1 MGCLKTQNFN
11 SVRIPNRR
19 IGFWGTKRLQLSHLI
34 CCLDIC
40 FFQHWDEI
48 FVLAV
53 LHRLSPTATHQNPK
67 KNETTSQPF
76 TNMFKR
82 TWSHARKAGFV
93 MTTWGIFLRGFSN
106 LQLGKTHFTT
116 WFRSFHP
123 AANNSYEMIPL
134 NSTTSACELARVSN
148 MARTRASLRWNVSPM
163 AFSSCSTSW
172 LSSCWFWI
180 QKNQHFL
187 P

>member
-19 IGFWGTKRLQLSHLI
+19 IGFWGTKPLQLSHLI

-48 FVLAV
+48 FVLAGTGCHQQQ
-53 LHRLSPTATHQNPK
+53 LTKTQKKTKQHPNLSQTCSNAPEATQGKQASLWPPEAYFLEGFQIYNLEKH
-67 KNETTSQPF
+67 TSQL
-76 TNMFKR
+76 
-82 TWSHARKAGFV
+82 GFA
-93 MTTWGIFLRGFSN
+93 
-106 LQLGKTHFTT
+106 HFIQPQT
-116 WFRSFHP
+116 
-123 AANNSYEMIPL
+123 IPTKWYVK
-134 NSTTSACELARVSN
+134 STTSACELARVSN

-172 LSSCWFWI
+172 FSSCWFWI

>member
-1 MGCLKTQNFN
+1 MFENPKLQFSQNSQPKNWILGHKTSTAQPLDLLSRYLLLSALRWNLCPGRFAQVVTN
-11 SVRIPNRR
+11 SN
-19 IGFWGTKRLQLSHLI
+19 
-34 CCLDIC
+34 
-40 FFQHWDEI
+40 
-48 FVLAV
+48 
-53 LHRLSPTATHQNPK
+53 SPKPK

-172 LSSCWFWI
+172 FSSCWFWI